1 MKTLTSQTI
10 STSVA
15 PQKKRGRRKLSVL
28 GWIAEILKYVVLI
41 VLSISF
47 LLPFYWMASSALKD
61 SSQIY
66 TVPPIWIPNPA
77 HWNNFWDAWTT
88 YNFNHYTFNT
98 VVRYAIPVTIG
109 TVLSSAIV
117 AYGFARIQWPG
128 RDFLFW
134 ICMMTMMVPSQV
146 TTVPLFI
153 TFRNLGWINSYRP
166 LTIPAWFGSAFFI
179 FMLRQFFRTIPDEL
193 SDAALIDGASEL
205 GILFRIILP
214 LSKPALAVVALFT
227 SMGCWNDYYGPLIY
241 VNNAELMPLALGVQ
255 AMRTSLAQVGGG
267 TREFAYAYL
276 MAVSTIVT
284 APIVIAFFL
293 TQRTFIEGIS
303 LTGLKG

>member
-1 MKTLTSQTI
+1 MTATGRTI
-10 STSVA
+10 STSLA
-15 PQKKRGRRKLSVL
+15 SQIKRGRRKLSVL
-28 GWIAEILKYVVLI
+28 GWIAETLKYAVLI

-47 LLPFYWMASSALKD
+47 LLPFYWMVSSALKD

-77 HWNNFWDAWTT
+77 YWNNFWDAWMT
-88 YNFNHYTFNT
+88 YNFNLYTFNT
-98 VVRYAIPVTIG
+98 VVRYAIPATIG
-109 TVLSSAIV
+109 TVLSSATV

-134 ICMMTMMVPSQV
+134 ICMMTMMVPFQV

-153 TFRNLGWINSYRP
+153 TFKHLGWINSYRP

-179 FMLRQFFRTIPDEL
+179 FMLRQFFKTIPEEL
-193 SDAALIDGASEL
+193 SDAARIDGASEL

-214 LSKPALAVVALFT
+214 LSKPALTVVALFT
-227 SMGCWNDYYGPLIY
+227 LMGCWNDYYGPLIY

-255 AMRTSLAQVGGG
+255 AMRTELAHVGG
-267 TREFAYAYL
+267 THKFAYAYL
-276 MAVSTIVT
+276 MAVSTMVT

-293 TQRTFIEGIS
+293 AQRTFIEGIS
-303 LTGLKG
+303 LTGMKG